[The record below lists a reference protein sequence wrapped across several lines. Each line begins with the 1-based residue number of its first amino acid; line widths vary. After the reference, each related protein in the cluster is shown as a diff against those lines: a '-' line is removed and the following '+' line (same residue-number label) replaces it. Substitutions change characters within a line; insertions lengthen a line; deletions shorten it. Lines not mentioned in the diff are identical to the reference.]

1 MKKMQ
6 IRMQLVCL
14 FSMLLLFFPVELFA
28 QQGTIT
34 GKVVDERGES
44 VIGATVMVKGSTDG
58 TITDLDGN
66 FKINGKVG
74 TTITVSYVGYAPL
87 EVKITKLTG
96 NRFVMKEDS
105 KTLDEVVVVG
115 MGTQKRNTI
124 TAAVA
129 TVNGDAIATRPVT
142 DVTSALQGNVAGL
155 NFASDASE
163 SGTGGEVGGEIKF
176 NIRGIGSING
186 GEPYV
191 LVDGVE
197 QSLQNVNPA
206 DIESIDILKDAASAA
221 IYGAQAANGV
231 VLITTKSGKEG
242 KAQISFDAYYGV
254 QTVARKINMLNAKEY
269 MTIMDEQAV
278 NSGNTP
284 YDWSSFRSIYD
295 ANGNVHD
302 TDWIDS
308 MFKDNA
314 RTQSYTL
321 GITGG
326 SQTSTYALSLGYMSQ
341 EGVVGGKDV
350 SNYERYNFRI
360 NSEHKIF
367 KDSDLLKVGEQVSF
381 VYKMNNGISVSDQ
394 YNNTLRGAFATSP
407 LAPIYSDNNA
417 YDSSYNDTSNSDW
430 YNGDGNP
437 YGSMMTNSNN
447 ENKTATFSGN
457 VYAYNRSGT

>member
-129 TVNGDAIATRPVT
+129 TVNADAIATRPVT

-206 DIESIDILKDAASAA
+206 DIESISVLKDASAA
-221 IYGAQAANGV
+221 AVYGARAAYGV
-231 VLITTKSGKEG
+231 VLVTTKSGKQD
-242 KAQISFDAYYGV
+242 KARVTYRGSVGMSAP
-254 QTVARKINMLNAKEY
+254 INMPEMMNSVEFANYKNAYRSAIGE
-269 MTIMDEQAV
+269 
-278 NSGNTP
+278 SP
-284 YDWSSFRSIYD
+284 YF
-295 ANGNVHD
+295 
-302 TDWIDS
+302 
-308 MFKDNA
+308 
-314 RTQSYTL
+314 
-321 GITGG
+321 
-326 SQTSTYALSLGYMSQ
+326 SQ
-341 EGVVGGKDV
+341 ET
-350 SNYERYNFRI
+350 I
-360 NSEHKIF
+360 
-367 KDSDLLKVGEQVSF
+367 DL
-381 VYKMNNGISVSDQ
+381 MNQ
-394 YNNTLRGAFATSP
+394 FLQ
-407 LAPIYSDNNA
+407 
-417 YDSSYNDTSNSDW
+417 
-430 YNGDGNP
+430 NP
-437 YGSMMTNSNN
+437 YGEGLPGITANQ
-447 ENKTATFSGN
+447 ENTEIGRASCRER
-457 VYAYNRSGT
+457 V

>member
-1 MKKMQ
+1 MRK
-6 IRMQLVCL
+6 QLHIIFRLVM
-14 FSMLLLFFPVELFA
+14 FSCILLFVSQEASA
-28 QQGTIT
+28 QITFSVKNQTIRQTIRVIEKKADYSFFYTDKLPGLDRKISLTVSNESIDTVLEKVFKGSSISYKIESGKQVVLTLKSEQNAPQKGDKKTIT
-34 GKVVDERGES
+34 GVVADRRGEPL
-44 VIGATVMVKGSTDG
+44 IGVNVAVEGTNTG

-129 TVNGDAIATRPVT
+129 TVNADAIATRPVT

-206 DIESIDILKDAASAA
+206 DIESISVLKDASAA
-221 IYGAQAANGV
+221 AVYGARAAYGV
-231 VLITTKSGKEG
+231 VLVTTKSGKQD
-242 KAQISFDAYYGV
+242 KARVTYRGSVGMSAPINMPEMMNSVEFANYKNAYLSLLKTTDLTIYPYEKNILAYL
-254 QTVARKINMLNAKEY
+254 VARQSLLFVCRRPDRI
-269 MTIMDEQAV
+269 
-278 NSGNTP
+278 GNDGPGRNT
-284 YDWSSFRSIYD
+284 FRS
-295 ANGNVHD
+295 
-302 TDWIDS
+302 
-308 MFKDNA
+308 K
-314 RTQSYTL
+314 
-321 GITGG
+321 
-326 SQTSTYALSLGYMSQ
+326 
-341 EGVVGGKDV
+341 
-350 SNYERYNFRI
+350 
-360 NSEHKIF
+360 
-367 KDSDLLKVGEQVSF
+367 
-381 VYKMNNGISVSDQ
+381 
-394 YNNTLRGAFATSP
+394 
-407 LAPIYSDNNA
+407 
-417 YDSSYNDTSNSDW
+417 
-430 YNGDGNP
+430 
-437 YGSMMTNSNN
+437 
-447 ENKTATFSGN
+447 SG
-457 VYAYNRSGT
+457 

>member
-129 TVNGDAIATRPVT
+129 TVNADAIATRPVT

-176 NIRGIGSING
+176 NIRGIGSIASGSDPLWVVDRIVG
-186 GEPYV
+186 G
-191 LVDGVE
+191 G
-197 QSLQNVNPA
+197 STMVNSN
-206 DIESIDILKDAASAA
+206 DIESIEVLKDAAATA
-221 IYGAQAANGV
+221 IYGSRGANGV
-231 VLITTKSGKEG
+231 IIVTTKKGKKGGLKFDVHYEG
-242 KAQISFDAYYGV
+242 GITPITNSDLGLASTKTYF
-254 QTVARKINMLNAKEY
+254 N
-269 MTIMDEQAV
+269 IMDEA
-278 NSGNTP
+278 
-284 YDWSSFRSIYD
+284 R
-295 ANGNVHD
+295 AN
-302 TDWIDS
+302 
-308 MFKDNA
+308 
-314 RTQSYTL
+314 
-321 GITGG
+321 
-326 SQTSTYALSLGYMSQ
+326 
-341 EGVVGGKDV
+341 VG
-350 SNYERYNFRI
+350 
-360 NSEHKIF
+360 
-367 KDSDLLKVGEQVSF
+367 
-381 VYKMNNGISVSDQ
+381 
-394 YNNTLRGAFATSP
+394 
-407 LAPIYSDNNA
+407 
-417 YDSSYNDTSNSDW
+417 
-430 YNGDGNP
+430 
-437 YGSMMTNSNN
+437 
-447 ENKTATFSGN
+447 
-457 VYAYNRSGT
+457 

>member
-129 TVNGDAIATRPVT
+129 TVNADAIATRPVT

-206 DIESIDILKDAASAA
+206 DIESISVLKDASAAA
-221 IYGAQAANGV
+221 IYGTRGSNGV
-231 VLITTKSGKEG
+231 VLITTKKGKKGATQFGFSASAGFQTLKKPEMAKASEYEYVFKARYINDNAEPRYNSKENITDAEG
-242 KAQISFDAYYGV
+242 
-254 QTVARKINMLNAKEY
+254 
-269 MTIMDEQAV
+269 
-278 NSGNTP
+278 
-284 YDWSSFRSIYD
+284 
-295 ANGNVHD
+295 
-302 TDWIDS
+302 TDWWDES
-308 MFKDNA
+308 MKK
-314 RTQSYTL
+314 T
-321 GITGG
+321 
-326 SQTSTYALSLGYMSQ
+326 ALIH
-341 EGVVGGKDV
+341 
-350 SNYERYNFRI
+350 NYNFNFSGGTDKLLYSANIGYFGQDSQYTVGNWQKLTARFSMEYTF
-360 NSEHKIF
+360 NSIVKQVLTLPRNMKIGQI
-367 KDSDLLKVGEQVSF
+367 L
-381 VYKMNNGISVSDQ
+381 
-394 YNNTLRGAFATSP
+394 
-407 LAPIYSDNNA
+407 PIY
-417 YDSSYNDTSNSDW
+417 W
-430 YNGDGNP
+430 
-437 YGSMMTNSNN
+437 
-447 ENKTATFSGN
+447 
-457 VYAYNRSGT
+457 VI

>member
-1 MKKMQ
+1 MQ

-74 TTITVSYVGYAPL
+74 TTITVNYVGYAPL

-129 TVNGDAIATRPVT
+129 TVNADAIATRPVT

-197 QSLQNVNPA
+197 QSLQNVNPN
-206 DIESIDILKDAASAA
+206 DIESISVLKDASAA
-221 IYGAQAANGV
+221 AVYGARAAYGV
-231 VLITTKSGKEG
+231 VLVTTKSGRKE
-242 KAQISFDAYYGV
+242 KAQVTYRG
-254 QTVARKINMLNAKEY
+254 TVGFSSPINMPDQ
-269 MTIMDEQAV
+269 M
-278 NSGNTP
+278 NSIQYAN
-284 YDWSSFRSIYD
+284 YINEMA
-295 ANGNVHD
+295 ANGGNKQIISD
-302 TDWIDS
+302 DLIKKMEGFMQNPYSAEFPGINANALGTDWASSRDAVYANTDWFDFY
-308 MFKDNA
+308 FKDA
-314 RTQSYTL
+314 AIR
-321 GITGG
+321 
-326 SQTSTYALSLGYMSQ
+326 
-341 EGVVGGKDV
+341 
-350 SNYERYNFRI
+350 
-360 NSEHKIF
+360 H
-367 KDSDLLKVGEQVSF
+367 
-381 VYKMNNGISVSDQ
+381 
-394 YNNTLRGAFATSP
+394 
-407 LAPIYSDNNA
+407 
-417 YDSSYNDTSNSDW
+417 
-430 YNGDGNP
+430 
-437 YGSMMTNSNN
+437 
-447 ENKTATFSGN
+447 
-457 VYAYNRSGT
+457 

>member
-129 TVNGDAIATRPVT
+129 TVNADAIATRPMT

-206 DIESIDILKDAASAA
+206 DIESISVLKDASAA
-221 IYGAQAANGV
+221 AVYGARAAYGV
-231 VLITTKSGKEG
+231 VLVTTKSGKQD
-242 KAQISFDAYYGV
+242 KARVTYRGSVGMSAP
-254 QTVARKINMLNAKEY
+254 INMPEMMNSVEFANYKNAYRSAIGESPY
-269 MTIMDEQAV
+269 FSQETIDLMNQFCRTPMVKVCSVLPPIRRIPVGVAV
-278 NSGNTP
+278 N
-284 YDWSSFRSIYD
+284 RSMPIP
-295 ANGNVHD
+295 
-302 TDWIDS
+302 
-308 MFKDNA
+308 
-314 RTQSYTL
+314 
-321 GITGG
+321 TG
-326 SQTSTYALSLGYMSQ
+326 L
-341 EGVVGGKDV
+341 
-350 SNYERYNFRI
+350 I
-360 NSEHKIF
+360 
-367 KDSDLLKVGEQVSF
+367 
-381 VYKMNNGISVSDQ
+381 IS
-394 YNNTLRGAFATSP
+394 
-407 LAPIYSDNNA
+407 IK
-417 YDSSYNDTSNSDW
+417 
-430 YNGDGNP
+430 
-437 YGSMMTNSNN
+437 TNLCVIH
-447 ENKTATFSGN
+447 TI
-457 VYAYNRSGT
+457 

>member
-129 TVNGDAIATRPVT
+129 TVNADAIATRPVT

-186 GEPYV
+186 GEALCIGGWCGTELAECKSCRYRKY
-191 LVDGVE
+191 
-197 QSLQNVNPA
+197 QC
-206 DIESIDILKDAASAA
+206 IERC
-221 IYGAQAANGV
+221 
-231 VLITTKSGKEG
+231 
-242 KAQISFDAYYGV
+242 FC
-254 QTVARKINMLNAKEY
+254 
-269 MTIMDEQAV
+269 
-278 NSGNTP
+278 
-284 YDWSSFRSIYD
+284 SSRVWCSCCVWC
-295 ANGNVHD
+295 G
-302 TDWIDS
+302 
-308 MFKDNA
+308 
-314 RTQSYTL
+314 
-321 GITGG
+321 
-326 SQTSTYALSLGYMSQ
+326 
-341 EGVVGGKDV
+341 V
-350 SNYERYNFRI
+350 SNDQER
-360 NSEHKIF
+360 
-367 KDSDLLKVGEQVSF
+367 
-381 VYKMNNGISVSDQ
+381 
-394 YNNTLRGAFATSP
+394 
-407 LAPIYSDNNA
+407 
-417 YDSSYNDTSNSDW
+417 
-430 YNGDGNP
+430 
-437 YGSMMTNSNN
+437 
-447 ENKTATFSGN
+447 
-457 VYAYNRSGT
+457 